1 MEGAELAAAGLGLV
15 NVALVVRRSIW
26 NYPFGIAM
34 VSLYFFV
41 FAEARL
47 YSDALLQIFFLVIQ
61 LYGWWN
67 WRAHMGADAG
77 VAVEQMG
84 WRARAI
90 WIAGAAAAST
100 LWGLFMARYTDAAMP
115 VADAFIAGLSVSAQ
129 CLQSLRK
136 IESWVLWIA
145 VDLLAIGV
153 YLLRGLEVTAGLY
166 AVFLVMCVFGLIGWH
181 ARLRAGPAAAAA

>member
-1 MEGAELAAAGLGLV
+1 MNGTEIAAAALGLV

-41 FAEARL
+41 FAEAKL

-67 WRAHMGADAG
+67 WHRHESDDGIRVESLTGAQRLLWLAG
-77 VAVEQMG
+77 
-84 WRARAI
+84 
-90 WIAGAAAAST
+90 AGAAST
-100 LWGLFMARYTDAAMP
+100 AWGFAMARWTDAAMP
-115 VADAFIAGLSVSAQ
+115 VADAFIAGMSVSAQ

-136 IESWVLWIA
+136 VESWLLWIA
-145 VDLLAIGV
+145 VDALAIAV
-153 YLLRGLEVTAGLY
+153 YTMRGLHVTAGLY
-166 AVFLVMCVFGLIGWH
+166 AVFLVLCVFGLAGWL
-181 ARLRAGPAAAAA
+181 RKLRAERMAVFA

>member
-1 MEGAELAAAGLGLV
+1 MQGWEIAAASLGLV
-15 NVALVVRRSIW
+15 NVVLVVRRSIW

-41 FAEARL
+41 FAEAKL

-67 WRAHMGADAG
+67 WRHALADDHGIRVEGLTWNQRLLWLAG
-77 VAVEQMG
+77 
-84 WRARAI
+84 
-90 WIAGAAAAST
+90 AGAAST
-100 LWGLFMARYTDAAMP
+100 AWGLAMARWTDAALP

-136 IESWVLWIA
+136 VESWVLWIA
-145 VDLLAIGV
+145 VDVLAIGV
-153 YLLRGLEVTAGLY
+153 YLARGLQVTAALY
-166 AVFLVMCVFGLIGWH
+166 AVFLALCVFGLAGWRN
-181 ARLRAGPAAAAA
+181 RLRAQRIALPA

>member
-1 MEGAELAAAGLGLV
+1 MQGVEWIAAALGVV

-61 LYGWWN
+61 LYGWRN
-67 WRAHMGADAG
+67 WRAHMAADAG
-77 VAVEQMG
+77 VAVEQLS
-84 WRARAI
+84 WRTRLV

-100 LWGLFMARYTDAAMP
+100 LWGLGMARWTDAAMP

-136 IESWVLWIA
+136 VESWVLWIA
-145 VDLLAIGV
+145 VDILAVGV
-153 YLLRGLEVTAGLY
+153 YYARGLEVTAGLY
-166 AVFLVMCVFGLIGWH
+166 VLFLILATAGLVGWLRKLPAP
-181 ARLRAGPAAAAA
+181 AR

>member
-1 MEGAELAAAGLGLV
+1 MQGWEIAAASLGLV

-41 FAEARL
+41 FAEAKL

-67 WRAHMGADAG
+67 WRHAQADDG
-77 VAVEQMG
+77 IRVEQLTG
-84 WRARAI
+84 TQRLI
-90 WIAGAAAAST
+90 WLAGAGAAST
-100 LWGLFMARYTDAAMP
+100 LWGLAMARWTDAAMP

-136 IESWVLWIA
+136 VESWLLWIV
-145 VDLLAIGV
+145 VDCLAIGV
-153 YLLRGLEVTAGLY
+153 YLVRGLQVTAGLY
-166 AVFLVMCVFGLIGWH
+166 AVFLVLCVFGLAGWLNK
-181 ARLRAGPAAAAA
+181 LRAQKAVA